1 MEVKIIK
8 CDINWKE
15 IKNLCRTTMGKGD
28 TDSEPSDK
36 WKLDLLISEHSP
48 IRHSQITVEITDI
61 EYWVVN
67 HFTRHSVGV
76 TPYVQTSRSDRT
88 GVPRSERRQTDLVNM
103 KLDLN
108 IQSLINIS
116 KKRLCHQASDET
128 RLVWERVIEELYKV
142 EPLVAYVCV
151 PECFKSGGCT
161 EMKPCGLYDGL
172 TKNATM
178 EEQKKLV
185 KRYKY
190 YNRKFGREYDE

>member
-36 WKLDLLISEHSP
+36 WKLDLLISEHSV

-178 EEQKKLV
+178 EEQKTLV

>member
-88 GVPRSERRQTDLVNM
+88 GVPRSERRQTDLINM

-151 PECFKSGGCT
+151 PECFRSGGCP

-172 TKNATM
+172 TKDATLG
-178 EEQKKLV
+178 EQKKLV

-190 YNRKFGREYDE
+190 YNREFGRE

>member
-88 GVPRSERRQTDLVNM
+88 GVPRSERRQTDLINM

>member
-36 WKLDLLISEHSP
+36 WKLDLLISEHSV
-48 IRHSQITVEITDI
+48 IRHSQITVEITGI
-61 EYWVVN
+61 EYCYAMHLV
-67 HFTRHSVGV
+67 RHSVGV

-108 IQSLINIS
+108 IQ
-116 KKRLCHQASDET
+116 
-128 RLVWERVIEELYKV
+128 
-142 EPLVAYVCV
+142 
-151 PECFKSGGCT
+151 
-161 EMKPCGLYDGL
+161 
-172 TKNATM
+172 
-178 EEQKKLV
+178 
-185 KRYKY
+185 
-190 YNRKFGREYDE
+190 